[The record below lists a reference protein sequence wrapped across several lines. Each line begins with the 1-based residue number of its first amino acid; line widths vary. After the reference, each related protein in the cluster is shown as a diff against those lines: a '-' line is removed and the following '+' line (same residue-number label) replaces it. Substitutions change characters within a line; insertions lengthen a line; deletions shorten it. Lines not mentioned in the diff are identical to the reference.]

1 MRHGYDALSVPN
13 DRREEYN
20 RKMVR
25 FTDSADATDMIVFY
39 RSFFPPDTLKKATS
53 TNKMAPEPSRSGI
66 FQVFAVFPTE
76 EKNFLLEDG
85 VRRPGR
91 GLRMKDTRSRIMD

>member
-25 FTDSADATDMIVFY
+25 FTDSADATDMIVFC
-39 RSFFPPDTLKKATS
+39 RSFFPPDTLKKGDVD
-53 TNKMAPEPSRSGI
+53 E
-66 FQVFAVFPTE
+66 
-76 EKNFLLEDG
+76 
-85 VRRPGR
+85 
-91 GLRMKDTRSRIMD
+91 